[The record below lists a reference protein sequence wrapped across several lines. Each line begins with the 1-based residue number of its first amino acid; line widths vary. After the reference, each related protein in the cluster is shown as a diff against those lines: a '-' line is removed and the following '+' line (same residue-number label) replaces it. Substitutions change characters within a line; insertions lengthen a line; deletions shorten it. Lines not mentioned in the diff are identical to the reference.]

1 MFLTVSYIDG
11 DREILD
17 LCEFCGEKDDEVS
30 FILELRYVDDDWI
43 LLGIFIN
50 SGDKWGVRVRTVE

>member
-1 MFLTVSYIDG
+1 M
-11 DREILD
+11 LD

-43 LLGIFIN
+43 LIGIFIN